1 MSLGVGAM
9 QINGGLNYLFGVPN
23 NKLIQGI
30 IILIV
35 TVLFLISAWSG
46 LSKGIQYLSNLNML
60 LAAML
65 FIIILIVGP
74 TILIMNMFTSSIG
87 DYLNTLIFNSFD
99 VAPLNSQKHEWLQ
112 SWTIYYWGWWMSWSP
127 FVGIFIARI
136 SKGRSIRE
144 FVIAVLGV
152 PTIISML
159 WFTAFGITG
168 IEIGKQSKHIF
179 SMPPETQLFGIFNE
193 MPMGTILS
201 FIAIIL
207 VGSFFI
213 TSADSA
219 TFVLGMQ
226 TSFGRLNPSS
236 FVKIVWGVML
246 SAIAYVLL
254 LSGGSTGLDALQ
266 SAAIISALPF
276 SFVVILMMISFFKD
290 ANQERKYLGLTLQPD
305 HQRKRTILKITQL
318 NNLKSN
324 RTEPETSLNVSGF
337 IYISSR

>member
-1 MSLGVGAM
+1 
-9 QINGGLNYLFGVPN
+9 
-23 NKLIQGI
+23 
-30 IILIV
+30 
-35 TVLFLISAWSG
+35 
-46 LSKGIQYLSNLNML
+46 
-60 LAAML
+60 ML

-207 VGSFFI
+207 VGSFFYYI
-213 TSADSA
+213 RRLSYICIRHANIIW
-219 TFVLGMQ
+219 
-226 TSFGRLNPSS
+226 SFKSIR
-236 FVKIVWGVML
+236 FCKIVWGVML

-254 LSGGSTGLDALQ
+254 LSGGSTGLDACNL
-266 SAAIISALPF
+266 AIISALPF

-290 ANQERKYLGLTLQPD
+290 ANQEKILRFNLQPD
-305 HQRKRTILKITQL
+305 HQRKRTILK
-318 NNLKSN
+318 
-324 RTEPETSLNVSGF
+324 
-337 IYISSR
+337 